1 MVSAK
6 DKLVAGAFA
15 GLVGMFRL
23 LPVDAAS
30 ALGAFM
36 GRWLGPL
43 ARKRHDQA
51 RRNLERFIGGDVDA
65 IRRAMWAQ
73 IGRVVG
79 ELPHLKQLAAERVEV
94 VGREHFD
101 AAIATGRSVLLVTG
115 HIANWELTPFLAS
128 ANGVPIHV
136 IVRPAQNPLSE
147 EIFQRLR
154 TGGAVSLIPKGQ
166 TGMRQVL
173 KLVRKNEH
181 FGFLVDQRFS
191 EGIEVPFFGV
201 PSKTTPAAASLALR
215 HKAIILPVHLE
226 RLGGAHFRL
235 TVEPPLPPDGDV
247 ADVTAAMNARLEA
260 WIRARP
266 EQWLWTHR
274 RWPGV

>member
-1 MVSAK
+1 MARLRS
-6 DKLVAGAFA
+6 KLIGWGFA
-15 GLVGMFRL
+15 GLVGLFRL

-30 ALGAFM
+30 ALGAWM

-43 ARKRHDQA
+43 ARRRDEQA
-51 RRNLERFIGGDVDA
+51 RRNLARFIGGDIEP

-79 ELPHLKQLAAERVEV
+79 ELPHLKQLSRERVEI
-94 VGREHFD
+94 VGRAHFD

-115 HIANWELTPFLAS
+115 HIANWELTPFVAS

-136 IVRPAQNPLSE
+136 IVRPAVNPLSE
-147 EIFQRLR
+147 QVFQRLR
-154 TGGAVSLIPKGQ
+154 EGGAVSLIPKGQ

-173 KLVRKNEH
+173 KLVRRHEH

-201 PSKTTPAAASLALR
+201 PAKTTPAAASLALR
-215 HKAIILPVHLE
+215 HDAVILPIHLE

-235 TVEPPLPPDGDV
+235 TVEPPLPAEGDV
-247 ADVTAAMNARLEA
+247 AAVTAAMNARLEA

-274 RWPGV
+274 RWPEV

>member
-1 MVSAK
+1 MASTK
-6 DKLVAGAFA
+6 DRLVAGAFA

-23 LPVDAAS
+23 LPVDKAS
-30 ALGAFM
+30 ALGAVM

-43 ARKRHDQA
+43 ATKRHDQA
-51 RRNLERFIGGDVDA
+51 RRNLERFIGGDVGA

-79 ELPHLKQLAAERVEV
+79 ELPHLQQLARERVEI

-101 AAIATGRSVLLVTG
+101 AASATGRSVLLVTG
-115 HIANWELTPFLAS
+115 HIANWELTPFIAA
-128 ANGVPIHV
+128 ANGVPLNV

-147 EIFQRLR
+147 AIFQRLR
-154 TGGAVSLIPKGQ
+154 AGGAVSLIPKGQ

-173 KLVRKNEH
+173 KLVRKHEH

-191 EGIEVPFFGV
+191 EGIAVPFFGV

-215 HKAIILPVHLE
+215 HDAIILPAHLE

-235 TVEPPLPPDGDV
+235 TVEPPLALDGDV
-247 ADVTAAMNARLEA
+247 AALTAALNARLEA
-260 WIRARP
+260 WIRAHP

-274 RWPGV
+274 RWPEV